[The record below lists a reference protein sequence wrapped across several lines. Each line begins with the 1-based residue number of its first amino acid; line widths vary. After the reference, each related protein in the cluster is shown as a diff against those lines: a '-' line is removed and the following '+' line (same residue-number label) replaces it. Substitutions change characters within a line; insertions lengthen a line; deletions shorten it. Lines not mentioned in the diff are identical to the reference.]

1 MMIQFTLYTQAKV
14 VKDPPRTFPRYAYKL
29 TSFEDISD
37 NVDDKTYLIGK
48 IQFVN
53 FYVIILY
60 AKLFTLLNSYS
71 ASLTTI
77 QMF

>member
-14 VKDPPRTFPRYAYKL
+14 VKDPPPNFPRYAYKR
-29 TSFEDISD
+29 TSFEDIGD
-37 NVDDKTYLIGK
+37 NVDNKTYFIGK
-48 IQFVN
+48 IRFIN
-53 FYVIILY
+53 FYVIIPY